1 MSGPSRVLSASIMT
15 AMATD
20 RSRMAITVI
29 MNITSFLA
37 VTTVAHCDRRG
48 RVTYIP
54 FVQSSSRMRLLSES
68 KAFAI
73 LEQPHAVWCTVGN
86 GGMDPYSSP
95 YIIPID
101 SLHTPFPHSLPRTRQ
116 HVYRCCSSECIS
128 PKPYSIQAEPSI
140 PLTLKLLRDLRKLVS
155 PKP

>member
-20 RSRMAITVI
+20 HSRMAITVI

-54 FVQSSSRMRLLSES
+54 FVQSSSRMRLLSAS

-73 LEQPHAVWCTVGN
+73 LEQPHAVWCLVGN
-86 GGMDPYSSP
+86 EGMDPYSSP

-101 SLHTPFPHSLPRTRQ
+101 SLHRQ

-128 PKPYSIQAEPSI
+128 PKPYSIQTEPSI